1 MLKYTTAQIT
11 FAEVPDEISLTIE
24 LSNCPYHCPECHS
37 KHLWD
42 DIGTELTKEELIKLI
57 DNNKGCTCVCFM
69 GGDNDLDELTRLCG
83 YILGRSDYPRRI
95 CWYTGA
101 DKIPNHALISYL
113 SYIKIGP
120 YKSEFGPLNN
130 PNTNQTFYTR
140 GNLMKKMD
148 ANSNMWY
155 DTTDKF
161 WKNEENN

>member
-1 MLKYTTAQIT
+1 MLKYTTAQVT
-11 FAEVPDEISLTIE
+11 FSEVPDEISLTIE

-42 DIGTELTKEELIKLI
+42 DIGTELTLEELIKLL
-57 DNNKGCTCVCFM
+57 DANKGCTCVCFM

-83 YILGRSDYPRRI
+83 YILSCSDYPRRI
-95 CWYTGA
+95 CWYTGS
-101 DKIPNHALISYL
+101 DKIPDHAITSYL

-148 ANSNMWY
+148 ANPNMWY